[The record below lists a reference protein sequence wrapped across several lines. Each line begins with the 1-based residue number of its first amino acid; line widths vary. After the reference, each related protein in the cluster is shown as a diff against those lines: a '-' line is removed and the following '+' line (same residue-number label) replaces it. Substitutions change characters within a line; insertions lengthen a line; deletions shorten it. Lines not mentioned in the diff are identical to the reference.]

1 MSKSTTVGWDAEFRP
16 RLMRLVACS
25 VAAFIAV
32 VGIVVAIL
40 NNRSA
45 GANLRGADQIAM
57 AGLALLLAGGVLIL
71 TRPRVRVG
79 PAGVQVRNV
88 VEDRLIPW
96 AQVVD
101 VSFPAGKRW
110 ARVDLEAHEYVPLV
124 AVQSVDRER
133 AVSAMDTIRQLM
145 ARYRPGSG

>member
-1 MSKSTTVGWDAEFRP
+1 
-16 RLMRLVACS
+16 
-25 VAAFIAV
+25 
-32 VGIVVAIL
+32 
-40 NNRSA
+40 
-45 GANLRGADQIAM
+45 
-57 AGLALLLAGGVLIL
+57 
-71 TRPRVRVG
+71 VRVG